1 MVKLTNAGL
10 KFTANIL
17 KQLRNNNT
25 TMPEEVTS
33 HLFTL

>member
-1 MVKLTNAGL
+1 MVQLTSVGF

-17 KQLRNNNT
+17 EQLRNNDT
-25 TMPEEVTS
+25 TMPERVIS